1 MTITTFSNSI
11 AARLTVA
18 MLAAMAAVSA
28 AGAQSARPN
37 PPSVLIDSLAGRDS
51 FDRYCAACHG
61 NDGRGNGPVAAE
73 LRTRPADLTLLARGN
88 NGAFPRQRIRDFITG
103 AARPV
108 PAHGTSEM
116 PVWGPMFGVFEPEPR
131 VRERIGNLVAYIETL
146 QQPSTGAENEGRRLF
161 LAHCAGCHGADA
173 RGAGPFAATL
183 PHMPPDL
190 TQFTR
195 RNGGMFPRERVYRI
209 IDGRDVPTHSDRDM
223 PVWGNAFRSQ
233 PGGTDA
239 AKVKARIDAIVQY
252 LAGIQERSGD

>member
-1 MTITTFSNSI
+1 MTPTALSSSI
-11 AARLTVA
+11 AARLIVAAVA
-18 MLAAMAAVSA
+18 MTGTLSA
-28 AGAQSARPN
+28 AAAQTARPN

-51 FDRYCAACHG
+51 FERYCAACHG
-61 NDGRGNGPVAAE
+61 SDGRGNGPVASA
-73 LRTRPADLTLLARGN
+73 LRTRPADLTLLARRN
-88 NGAFPRQRIRDFITG
+88 NGAFPRQPIRDFITG
-103 AARPV
+103 VGRPV

-116 PVWGPMFGVFEPEPR
+116 PVWGPMFGVFEPQPR
-131 VRERIGNLVAYIETL
+131 VRERIGNLVTYIETL

-209 IDGRDVPTHSDRDM
+209 IDGRDVPTHVDRDM
-223 PVWGNAFRSQ
+223 PVWGTAFKSQ
-233 PGGTDA
+233 HGGTDA
-239 AKVKARIDAIVQY
+239 AHVKARIDAIVRY
-252 LAGIQERSGD
+252 LEGIQERSGD